1 MASPDKPTGSRKNMN
16 QVELNAQWE
25 ESVRKE
31 MRGRVLNENFDF
43 NPKNLRVISNK
54 PTEVKEQK
62 EEEKKTEESDDQLK
76 KKLEV
81 LGSIP
86 KKKYP
91 YPMTAAQEVGWDV
104 DVLFDAHKPKY
115 SFNRQTQDECKYANN
130 YILTFHQNPHTINN
144 KVQTMAEPPKK

>member
-54 PTEVKEQK
+54 PTEVKK
-62 EEEKKTEESDDQLK
+62 
-76 KKLEV
+76 
-81 LGSIP
+81 
-86 KKKYP
+86 
-91 YPMTAAQEVGWDV
+91 
-104 DVLFDAHKPKY
+104 
-115 SFNRQTQDECKYANN
+115 
-130 YILTFHQNPHTINN
+130 
-144 KVQTMAEPPKK
+144 